1 MHKDDTILVQVV
13 ESVIDRPGI
22 AKEPF
27 DEASQKVLDMSRGNN
42 IIALEE
48 YTIDCILNSCIMVGL
63 VAAERKDDNFEVFI
77 RANQESCHSADERD
91 KGLKVGK

>member
-1 MHKDDTILVQVV
+1 
-13 ESVIDRPGI
+13 
-22 AKEPF
+22 
-27 DEASQKVLDMSRGNN
+27 MSSGNN

-77 RANQESCHSADERD
+77 RAN
-91 KGLKVGK
+91 